1 MLPKKK
7 PAAKSQQP
15 KANTKKPLDKI
26 KPLSKKQQ
34 SEADKF
40 LAEIDEY
47 AKGFEKSGRKE
58 KPKKPK
64 AKSPQPTA
72 KVTIKKKS
80 VKIVEANNG

>member
-40 LAEIDEY
+40 LAEIDE
-47 AKGFEKSGRKE
+47 
-58 KPKKPK
+58 
-64 AKSPQPTA
+64 
-72 KVTIKKKS
+72 
-80 VKIVEANNG
+80 